1 MIESIT
7 LLFDTIHKSMT
18 TIELVAAFFWLL
30 CVYFTVKRSLWCWPT
45 WIVQVTL
52 YIYIFFVAKLYSD
65 SLLQVI
71 FLFMQF
77 YGWYYWLYEWD
88 RNEKNILKISTL
100 SVKKYLFWIIVW
112 ISWSFLVGILM
123 KTYTDASLPFLD
135 ASLAIASLIAQ
146 WLLSKKILE
155 NWIIWILVDI
165 FSIGMYWYKELYI
178 TSGLYMIFLILAT
191 SGLIS
196 WYKAKKKQ

>member
-1 MIESIT
+1 
-7 LLFDTIHKSMT
+7 
-18 TIELVAAFFWLL
+18 
-30 CVYFTVKRSLWCWPT
+30 
-45 WIVQVTL
+45 
-52 YIYIFFVAKLYSD
+52 
-65 SLLQVI
+65 
-71 FLFMQF
+71 
-77 YGWYYWLYEWD
+77 
-88 RNEKNILKISTL
+88 
-100 SVKKYLFWIIVW
+100 
-112 ISWSFLVGILM
+112 M